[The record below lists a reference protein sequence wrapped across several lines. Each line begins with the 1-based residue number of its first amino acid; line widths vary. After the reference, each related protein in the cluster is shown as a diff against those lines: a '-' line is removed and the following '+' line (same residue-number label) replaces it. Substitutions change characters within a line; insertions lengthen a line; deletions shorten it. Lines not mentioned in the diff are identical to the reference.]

1 MQLSQLTLKELNID
15 ELISV
20 YESYG
25 PAFFP
30 ADELKPSASI
40 RRLYALGFYR
50 GFGLFLQT
58 APDTLAGYAFFV
70 CGPSL
75 SGALLDYYAIL
86 PQFRNSG
93 IGGLGLSLFQKQFT
107 DTCGIYLEAEDPA
120 CASEDAEREIQTRR
134 IGFYERNRAKKT
146 GAKSRLFGVSY
157 EILYLECSKGFHA
170 LTIQEHVRNI
180 DTIYR
185 TMFTEK
191 HYHENVMLLP

>member
-93 IGGLGLSLFQKQFT
+93 IGGLGLSLLQKQFT
-107 DTCGIYLEAEDPA
+107 DTCGIYIEAEDPA
-120 CASEDAEREIQTRR
+120 CASEEAEREIQTRR

-146 GAKSRLFGVSY
+146 GLQQLCHRPFSFFPIKAQFVL
-157 EILYLECSKGFHA
+157 IYLHQIISKMRSTPF
-170 LTIQEHVRNI
+170 LR
-180 DTIYR
+180 
-185 TMFTEK
+185 
-191 HYHENVMLLP
+191 